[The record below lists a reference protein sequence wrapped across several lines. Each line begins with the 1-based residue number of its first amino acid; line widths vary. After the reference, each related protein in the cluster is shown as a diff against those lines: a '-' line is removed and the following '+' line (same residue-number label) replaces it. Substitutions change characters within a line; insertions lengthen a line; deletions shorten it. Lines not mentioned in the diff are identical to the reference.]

1 MTEGKIAPPRLAA
14 FSKPAMACPLCGEV
28 CTCSQGSAASTFFD
42 PDAIDTSEQQFS
54 ASLEKAGKQELSATR
69 EGVAR
74 VSDPGTRVKDPSH
87 TAQQNQTLGRSIP
100 ETNLAVDEHAMW
112 RDEVSSRLESFRARR
127 RRPVRERSLPLD
139 FERAVNREI
148 TLGNLSSEPEQFAG
162 EADPA
167 VEAHEPAP
175 VTMENPER
183 EEQLI
188 AGIADFAFREQE
200 VQPVEESET
209 IEEYSPPEERK
220 IIEFPRQQMLPVM
233 PPSSEELA
241 EPMVNRPRILDAPEE
256 VDATAPLADIS
267 VAPEEEPAPIEFELP
282 MQVAPIWQR
291 AFAGF
296 VDMLVALIAALVFFS
311 LLLKLGLPVPH
322 SKAGLMIALLPACV
336 LWAIYEYVFLVYGG
350 VTLGMQMA
358 GLRLVTFDGLTPR
371 NGTRRGRALAMLLSV
386 VSLGLG
392 IVWALLDEDTL
403 CWHDRITRTYVV
415 TRSS

>member
-1 MTEGKIAPPRLAA
+1 MCAPRLAA

-28 CTCSQGSAASTFFD
+28 CTCSLGSAASSLID
-42 PDAIDTSEQQFS
+42 PEAIDISEQQFS
-54 ASLEKAGKQELSATR
+54 ASLEAAGDDQLSVTR
-69 EGVAR
+69 EVER
-74 VSDPGTRVKDPSH
+74 DRPF
-87 TAQQNQTLGRSIP
+87 GRALP

-112 RDEVSSRLESFRARR
+112 RDEVASRLESFRARR

-148 TLGNLSSEPEQFAG
+148 TLGNLSSEPEELPA
-162 EADPA
+162 EA
-167 VEAHEPAP
+167 EAHAEAAEVTPATRETP
-175 VTMENPER
+175 DR

-200 VQPVEESET
+200 TQPIGELQPAEV
-209 IEEYSPPEERK
+209 SPPLEDRK

-241 EPMVNRPRILDAPEE
+241 ETMVNRPRILDAPEE
-256 VDATAPLADIS
+256 VDATAPLAHIS

-282 MQVAPIWQR
+282 MQVAPMWQR

-296 VDMLVALIAALVFFS
+296 VDMLVALIGALVFFS

-322 SKAGLMIALLPACV
+322 SKTGLLIALLPPCV

-358 GLRLVTFDGLTPR
+358 GLKLVTFDGLTPR

-386 VSLGLG
+386 LSLGLG

-415 TRSS
+415 ASSS

>member
-1 MTEGKIAPPRLAA
+1 
-14 FSKPAMACPLCGEV
+14 MACPLCGEV
-28 CTCSQGSAASTFFD
+28 CTCSQGSAASSLID
-42 PDAIDTSEQQFS
+42 PDAVDISEQQFS
-54 ASLEKAGKQELSATR
+54 ASLEEAGDHAPSMTWQS
-69 EGVAR
+69 VAR
-74 VSDPGTRVKDPSH
+74 VSEPGARVIDPSH
-87 TAQQNQTLGRSIP
+87 MTEQNQAVGRAIP
-100 ETNLAVDEHAMW
+100 ETNLAVDEQAMW
-112 RDEVSSRLESFRARR
+112 RNEVASRLESFRARR
-127 RRPVRERSLPLD
+127 RRPLRERSLPLD

-148 TLGNLSSEPEQFAG
+148 TLGNLSSEPDELASEQESAVG
-162 EADPA
+162 A
-167 VEAHEPAP
+167 VEPTP
-175 VTMENPER
+175 VVAENPER

-200 VQPVEESET
+200 VESLEESQPA
-209 IEEYSPPEERK
+209 EEARSLQDSK

-241 EPMVNRPRILDAPEE
+241 EPIVNRPRILDAPEE

-282 MQVAPIWQR
+282 MQVAPMWQR

-296 VDMLVALIAALVFFS
+296 IDMLIALIGALVFFS

-322 SKAGLMIALLPACV
+322 SKAGLLTALVPPCV
-336 LWAIYEYVFLVYGG
+336 LGAIYEYVFLVYGG

-358 GLRLVTFDGLTPR
+358 GLKLVTFDGLAPR
-371 NGTRRGRALAMLLSV
+371 NGARRGRALAMLLSV

-415 TRSS
+415 ARSS